1 MCFYHVLG
9 VMFIRLGVMFCV
21 YKLSCVFVHFVGYNH
36 VKRSSWE
43 LWAKGDLSQAAVV
56 ERAQIVFVEMGNKV
70 VPEDVFNLTDN
81 SVIAS
86 G

>member
-21 YKLSCVFVHFVGYNH
+21 YKLSCGFVHFVGYNH

-43 LWAKGDLSQAAVV
+43 LWAKGDLSHLSN
-56 ERAQIVFVEMGNKV
+56 I
-70 VPEDVFNLTDN
+70 
-81 SVIAS
+81 
-86 G
+86 